1 MNNNVIDTNGKIT
14 FGEDFPKLLI
24 GNKAYEVND
33 LKETAD
39 KIGEILKDEK
49 VEDKDRA
56 VLITALG
63 EDAVKELEG
72 MKLKAVG
79 YSNLVKFVMATI
91 QGVTFEEFEKMANE
105 KN

>member
-1 MNNNVIDTNGKIT
+1 MNNIIDTKGKIT
-14 FGEDFPKLLI
+14 FGEDFPKLAI
-24 GNKAYEVND
+24 GDKLYEVND

-39 KIGEILKDEK
+39 KISEIFKDATI
-49 VEDKDRA
+49 EDKDRA
-56 VLITALG
+56 ILNIALG
-63 EDAVKELEG
+63 EAAVKELEG

-79 YSNLVKFVMATI
+79 FANLVKFVMATI